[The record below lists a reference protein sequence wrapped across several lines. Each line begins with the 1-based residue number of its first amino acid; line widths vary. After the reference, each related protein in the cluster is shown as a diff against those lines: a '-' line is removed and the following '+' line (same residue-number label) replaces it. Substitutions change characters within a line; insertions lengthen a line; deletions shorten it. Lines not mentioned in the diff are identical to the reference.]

1 MDIFDKSQEYEGE
14 IKKLVQ
20 QLAALCYEKHL
31 PMFCCVAVANS
42 AAGTEYRAESITS
55 DKAGVHLSDD
65 QISRHI
71 NVLQGFVTRL
81 PDEPIVLDL

>member
-20 QLAALCYEKHL
+20 RLASLCYEKRL

-42 AAGTEYRAESITS
+42 DTGTEYRAESVTP
-55 DKAGVHLSDD
+55 DKAGVHLNDD

-81 PDEPIVLDL
+81 PDDPIILEL